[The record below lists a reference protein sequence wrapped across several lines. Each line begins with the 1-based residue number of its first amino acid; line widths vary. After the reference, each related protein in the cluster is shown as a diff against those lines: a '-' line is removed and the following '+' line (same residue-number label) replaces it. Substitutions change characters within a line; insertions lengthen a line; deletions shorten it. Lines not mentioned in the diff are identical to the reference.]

1 MIPCELELIS
11 LYAPLGQE
19 HPIDVVILAT
29 GFNVM
34 AAQLE
39 LTGRDGIRMKD
50 VLVSKQAAEIYH
62 GVS

>member
-1 MIPCELELIS
+1 